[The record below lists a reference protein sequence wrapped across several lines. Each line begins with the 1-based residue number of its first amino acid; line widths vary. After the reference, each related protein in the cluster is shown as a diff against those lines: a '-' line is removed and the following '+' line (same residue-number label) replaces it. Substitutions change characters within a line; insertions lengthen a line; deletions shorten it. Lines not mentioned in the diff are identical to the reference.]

1 MKNLLPTSNKYQEL
15 ALSKLNSEE
24 QKIVKYSQLS
34 VCFKD
39 YDNTKK
45 QELAKLLVQLSYF
58 VGIKEPV
65 SIESLKLIVNFLCT
79 QFPNFNKD
87 ELIEAFNLACSGK
100 LGDFEHFQNFS
111 PIYIGKIINSYL
123 AYCINTK
130 RKFNESVSQLKRDEE
145 VLEKEKQYDRFEGA
159 MQSLVLEY
167 NTYLKSRKKREDG
180 VIENT
185 YLINKDFSC
194 KLCYKLLSNIGFFS
208 KEVIEKKSGNAL
220 QIMEDYFLDLPNDYN
235 EAIKK
240 IKQDINVCNNGN
252 NTSDNKNRG

>member
-1 MKNLLPTSNKYQEL
+1 MKNLLPTTNKYQEL

-24 QKIVKYSQLS
+24 QKIVKYSQSSL
-34 VCFKD
+34 CFKD
-39 YDNTKK
+39 YDNTNK
-45 QELAKLLVQLSYF
+45 QDLAKTLVQLSYF

-65 SIESLKLIVNFLCT
+65 SIESLKLIVNFLCS
-79 QFPNFNKD
+79 QFPHFNKD
-87 ELIEAFNLACSGK
+87 ELIEAFNLSCSGK

-123 AYCINTK
+123 AYSIDAK
-130 RKFNESVSQLKRDEE
+130 RKYNQSISQLRRDEE
-145 VLEKEKQYDRFEGA
+145 SLEKEKEYDKFKGA
-159 MQSLVLEY
+159 IQSLVLEY
-167 NTYLKSRKKREDG
+167 NTYLKSRKKSEDG

-185 YLINKDFSC
+185 YLIDKDFSC

-208 KEVIEKKSGNAL
+208 KEIIEQKNGNAL

-252 NTSDNKNRG
+252 NTSDNKSRG

>member
-1 MKNLLPTSNKYQEL
+1 MKNLPQTMNKYQEL
-15 ALSKLNSEE
+15 VLSKLNNEE
-24 QKIVKYSQLS
+24 QKIVKYSQSSL
-34 VCFKD
+34 CFKD
-39 YDNTKK
+39 YDNTNK
-45 QELAKLLVQLSYF
+45 QELAKTLVQLSYF
-58 VGIKEPV
+58 VGIKEPL
-65 SIESLKLIVNFLCT
+65 SIDTLKLIVNFLCT

-87 ELIEAFNLACSGK
+87 ELIEAFNLSCSGK

-123 AYCINTK
+123 TYSIQAKKKYNEEI
-130 RKFNESVSQLKRDEE
+130 RKLESVELTNQR
-145 VLEKEKQYDRFEGA
+145 EKEYDRYKGA

-180 VIENT
+180 VVENH

-194 KLCYKLLSNIGFFS
+194 KLCFNLLNNIGFFP
-208 KEVIEKKSGNAL
+208 KEIMEKKNGNPL

-235 EAIKK
+235 KALEK

-252 NTSDNKNRG
+252 NRTNNQSGG

>member
-1 MKNLLPTSNKYQEL
+1 MKNLPQTMNKYQEL
-15 ALSKLNSEE
+15 VLSKLNNEE
-24 QKIVKYSQLS
+24 QKIVKYSQSSL
-34 VCFKD
+34 CFKD
-39 YDNTKK
+39 YDNT
-45 QELAKLLVQLSYF
+45 LVQLSYF
-58 VGIKEPV
+58 VGIKEPL
-65 SIESLKLIVNFLCT
+65 SIDTLKLIVNFLCT

-87 ELIEAFNLACSGK
+87 ELIEAFNLSCSGK

-123 AYCINTK
+123 TYSIQAKKKYNEEI
-130 RKFNESVSQLKRDEE
+130 RKLESVELTNQR
-145 VLEKEKQYDRFEGA
+145 EKEYDRYKGA

-180 VIENT
+180 VVEND

-194 KLCYKLLSNIGFFS
+194 KLCFNLLNNIGFFP
-208 KEVIEKKSGNAL
+208 KEIMEKKNGNPL

-235 EAIKK
+235 KALEK

-252 NTSDNKNRG
+252 NRTNNQSGG